1 MPSQDAHPGAVKK
14 PTTQRGDK
22 LMKRILP
29 FVLAAGLSLAAVAPA
44 AAAPPVGQFAGAAGL
59 VNVIV
64 QAVVQNVNILN
75 DSDVDVITID
85 VNNSLNNLLRNAD
98 IDVLTNFLNNSLNN
112 LNVDVTITDITVVGG
127 SIIITVLGVTG
138 VTDTIVL
145 S

>member
-1 MPSQDAHPGAVKK
+1 
-14 PTTQRGDK
+14 
-22 LMKRILP
+22 MKRILP
-29 FVLAAGLSLAAVAPA
+29 FVLAAGLSLAAVAPVGA
-44 AAAPPVGQFAGAAGL
+44 QPPGGNFAGAVGL

-75 DSDVDVITID
+75 DSDVDVITVD

-98 IDVLTNFLNNSLNN
+98 IDVLTNFLNDSLND
-112 LNVDVTITDITVVGG
+112 LNIEVTITDITVVGG
-127 SIIITVLGVTG
+127 SIIVTVLGATG